1 MIEPHQQL
9 SERNHEHPT
18 NPSLRSRRL
27 QPLPIRKGQLSKV
40 DGWEGLITITDSK
53 CCGEWTDFAKD
64 SGVVATPTLVAFE
77 GGEVVARQAG
87 SQSFTSDF
95 FRGLIEKFTSTIT
108 NE

>member
-1 MIEPHQQL
+1 M
-9 SERNHEHPT
+9 NT
-18 NPSLRSRRL
+18 L
-27 QPLPIRKGQLSKV
+27 QIHLFVQDGCRPWLYVKGQLSKV

-95 FRGLIEKFTSTIT
+95 FRGLIEKFNSTIT